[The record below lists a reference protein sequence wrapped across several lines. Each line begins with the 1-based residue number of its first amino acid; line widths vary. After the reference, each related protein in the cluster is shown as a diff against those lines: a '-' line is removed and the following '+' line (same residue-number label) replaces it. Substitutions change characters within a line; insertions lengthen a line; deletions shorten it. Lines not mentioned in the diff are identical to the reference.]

1 MKMAVRMM
9 HQVQMMRSALFS
21 ASLVS
26 SLAMDCFCSVCVTVS
41 QDRGKV
47 NRHLESVDNATMYL
61 CKQAVFA

>member
-26 SLAMDCFCSVCVTVS
+26 SSAMDCFCSVCVTVS

-47 NRHLESVDNATMYL
+47 EFVDNATMHL